1 MSNRTVYKH
10 PDGWADKDNDASRPA
25 KVYSTQREAEEAA
38 REHLRNNGGGELTI
52 QGTDG
57 QFRQKDTV
65 PPGHD
70 PYPPKG

>member
-10 PDGWADKDNDASRPA
+10 PDGWADKDNSASRPA
-25 KVYSTQREAEEAA
+25 KIHNTQREAEDAA
-38 REHLRNNGGGELTI
+38 REHLRNHGGGELTI

-57 QFRQKDTV
+57 KFRQKDTI
-65 PPGHD
+65 PPGND